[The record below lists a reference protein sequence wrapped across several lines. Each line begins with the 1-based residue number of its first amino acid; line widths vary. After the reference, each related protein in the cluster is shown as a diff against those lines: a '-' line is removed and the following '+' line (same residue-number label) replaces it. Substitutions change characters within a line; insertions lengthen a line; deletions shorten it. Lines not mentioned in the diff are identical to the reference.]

1 VLSNKSLIFA
11 KKNVMKNLNLLL
23 NIVLIAAIIVLF
35 VLYANLKNGN
45 GVGNSVEN
53 KASATVD
60 TLEINKNNTGALKVA
75 YINVDTLLASYKLAK
90 DLENRLLEKQKRME
104 ADLNRK
110 NMELQKQAADF
121 QKKVQTNSFLSL
133 ESAKAQEQELY
144 EKQQKLL
151 QLRDQMTQ
159 EILQEQQNLNN
170 QLLDSVINFLKEFN
184 ETAGY
189 SYIFNNNAFLIGD
202 TAADITK
209 TVVDALNDRYDKAK
223 SVSKK

>member
-1 VLSNKSLIFA
+1 MKSINWLF
-11 KKNVMKNLNLLL
+11 
-23 NIVLIAAIIVLF
+23 NIVLLVAVGVLF
-35 VLYANLKNGN
+35 VLYANITKE
-45 GVGNSVEN
+45 GVSGSDE
-53 KASATVD
+53 T
-60 TLEINKNNTGALKVA
+60 TGAKEREDSNMVAVTTSSIKIA
-75 YINVDTLLASYKLAK
+75 YINVDTLLADYKLAK
-90 DLENRLLEKQKRME
+90 ELENKLLDKQKRLE

-121 QKKVQTNSFLSL
+121 QRKVQTNSFLSL

-184 ETAGY
+184 KTAGY
-189 SYIFNNNAFLIGD
+189 TYILNSNAFLIGD
-202 TAADITK
+202 TASDITT
-209 TVVDALNDRYDKAK
+209 TVVNALNARYEKAK
-223 SVSKK
+223 SVIKK

>member
-1 VLSNKSLIFA
+1 VLSNKSLIFE

-35 VLYANLKNGN
+35 VLYGNLKNG
-45 GVGNSVEN
+45 GNAVEN
-53 KASATVD
+53 KASTTVD
-60 TLEINKNNTGALKVA
+60 TLKVNKSNTGALKVA

-159 EILQEQQNLNN
+159 EILLEQQNLNN

-184 ETAGY
+184 KTAGY
-189 SYIFNNNAFLIGD
+189 SYIFNNSAFLIGD

-209 TVVDALNDRYDKAK
+209 TVVNALNDRYDKAK
-223 SVSKK
+223 PVSKK

>member
-1 VLSNKSLIFA
+1 
-11 KKNVMKNLNLLL
+11 MKNLNLLL

-35 VLYANLKNGN
+35 VLYGNLKNG
-45 GVGNSVEN
+45 GDAGNAVEN
-53 KASATVD
+53 KASTTVD
-60 TLEINKNNTGALKVA
+60 TLKVNKSNTGALKVA

-159 EILQEQQNLNN
+159 EILLEQQNLNN

-184 ETAGY
+184 KTAGY
-189 SYIFNNNAFLIGD
+189 SYIFNNSAFLIGD

-209 TVVDALNDRYDKAK
+209 TVVNALNDRYDKAK
-223 SVSKK
+223 PVSKK

>member
-1 VLSNKSLIFA
+1 
-11 KKNVMKNLNLLL
+11 MKNLNLLL

-35 VLYANLKNGN
+35 VLYGNLKNG
-45 GVGNSVEN
+45 GNAVEN
-53 KASATVD
+53 KASTTVD
-60 TLEINKNNTGALKVA
+60 TLKVNKSNTGALKVA

-184 ETAGY
+184 KAAGY
-189 SYIFNNNAFLIGD
+189 SYIFNNSAVYFYYI
-202 TAADITK
+202 
-209 TVVDALNDRYDKAK
+209 RP
-223 SVSKK
+223 